1 MEIGNKKI
9 KINSTLTFNPCSKV
23 SEVHALFYCFS
34 DVKRVLFVPYALH
47 DRDEYAKIARNKFQ
61 SLGIFQKRKIFFF
74 LPLQLLLYAFS
85 CSSSV
90 WPAGYEVDSI
100 HEAADPVEAVRKAE
114 AIFIG
119 GGAIQTVEVEGV
131 RGSNWKFPSC
141 YHCVSLLCVAGG
153 GNTFRLLKCLYDNK
167 LVTEIRKR
175 VLEVGK
181 RFHYILTALT
191 DQGFSPTDPQW
202 CWHTAASMNTFKIV
216 FYFLT

>member
-1 MEIGNKKI
+1 M
-9 KINSTLTFNPCSKV
+9 TFNPCSKV

-74 LPLQLLLYAFS
+74 HNCNYYYMHLAVVPLFDLQAMRLTASMKQPILWRPSGKLKLF
-85 CSSSV
+85 SSV
-90 WPAGYEVDSI
+90 GVQYRQWRWRGLG
-100 HEAADPVEAVRKAE
+100 AVIE
-114 AIFIG
+114 
-119 GGAIQTVEVEGV
+119 
-131 RGSNWKFPSC
+131 KFPSC
-141 YHCVSLLCVAGG
+141 CHCFSLLCVAGG

-181 RFHYILTALT
+181 IFHYILTE
-191 DQGFSPTDPQW
+191 
-202 CWHTAASMNTFKIV
+202 
-216 FYFLT
+216 